1 MTDLGKMTYFLGM
14 EFRYSEKG
22 NILHQLKYE
31 LELLK
36 GFNLKNCKIAV
47 TPSDTNQKLDS
58 DSDGKDVDAT
68 TFKQLVGSLRYL
80 CNTRPDIC
88 YSVGMV
94 SRFMSKPKWSHY
106 QAAVR
111 ILRYIKGT
119 LKYGVLFPSGRKD
132 ESELLSYSD
141 SDWCGDRVDRRST
154 SGYLFKFLGGP
165 ISWCSKKQPVVALS
179 TCEAE
184 YIAGAVTACQ
194 AVWILNLLQDLKI
207 KVNKPLKLMIDN
219 KSAINLARNPVLHG
233 RSKHIETKYH
243 FLRHQVQ
250 RGVLEVVH
258 CSTQKQLA
266 DVLTKAIKTDQFLRL
281 RDGIGVTSFDG
292 I

>member
-1 MTDLGKMTYFLGM
+1 M
-14 EFRYSEKG
+14 
-22 NILHQLKYE
+22 
-31 LELLK
+31 
-36 GFNLKNCKIAV
+36 
-47 TPSDTNQKLDS
+47 
-58 DSDGKDVDAT
+58 
-68 TFKQLVGSLRYL
+68 
-80 CNTRPDIC
+80 
-88 YSVGMV
+88 
-94 SRFMSKPKWSHY
+94 
-106 QAAVR
+106 
-111 ILRYIKGT
+111 
-119 LKYGVLFPSGRKD
+119 
-132 ESELLSYSD
+132 
-141 SDWCGDRVDRRST
+141 
-154 SGYLFKFLGGP
+154 
-165 ISWCSKKQPVVALS
+165 ALS

-258 CSTQKQLA
+258 CNTQKQLA
-266 DVLTKAIKTDQFLRL
+266 DALTKAIKTDQFLRL